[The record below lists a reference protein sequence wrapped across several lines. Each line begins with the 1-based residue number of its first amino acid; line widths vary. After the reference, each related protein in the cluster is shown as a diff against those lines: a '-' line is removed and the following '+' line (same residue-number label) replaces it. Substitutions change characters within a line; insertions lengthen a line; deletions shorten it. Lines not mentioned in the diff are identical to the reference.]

1 MSPKVAEEL
10 GKRFG
15 ERRILLD
22 VAEVAE
28 VIGRVTRGTK
38 GHIRE
43 RMKNGDMPGARKQG
57 GRWEISIDD
66 LADVIDPTPVVS
78 IPPLPGV
85 SAGGHGRVGRH
96 RAKHGQRIQAMRI
109 AQFWLGVCQRLGWE
123 PELELF
129 GGRFSGLQRQGYEEA
144 IALGQERLNVRVP
157 LAQGRDKEGGHL

>member
-10 GKRFG
+10 RKRFG

-28 VIGRVTRGTK
+28 VIGRVSRGTK

-57 GRWEISIDD
+57 GRWKISIDD
-66 LADVIDPTPVVS
+66 LAEVIDPTPVVS
-78 IPPLPGV
+78 TPPLPGI

-109 AQFWLGVCQRLGWE
+109 AQFWLGVCQRLGWNQE
-123 PELELF
+123 TEVF
-129 GGRFSGLQRQGYEEA
+129 GARFSALQSQGYEEA
-144 IALGQERLNVRVP
+144 ISVERGRLDARTP
-157 LAQGRDKEGGHL
+157 LAQGKKKEGGHL

>member
-10 GKRFG
+10 RKRFG

-43 RMKNGDMPGARKQG
+43 RMKNGDIPGARKQG
-57 GRWEISIDD
+57 GRWKISIDD
-66 LADVIDPTPVVS
+66 LAEVIDPTPAVS
-78 IPPLPGV
+78 IPPLPGI

-96 RAKHGQRIQAMRI
+96 RAKHGQRIQAMRT

-123 PELELF
+123 PEVGLF
-129 GGRFSGLQRQGYEEA
+129 GVRFSALQNQGYEEA
-144 IALGQERLNVRVP
+144 ISVEQGRLDARTP
-157 LAQGRDKEGGHL
+157 SAQGKVKDIGHL